1 MKRLTTNVVPF
12 DGPLDAKM
20 CFIGEAP
27 GEHENSALR
36 PFVEEAEAG
45 GLLSRCFRTVGIARN
60 EVLMGNVFS
69 QRPPNNKVNYYFQ
82 DSKNTRPTW
91 EGEEHISR
99 LKEYLEERKKEGKV
113 NVLVALGAPAL
124 HVLTGKKRILKWRGS
139 VLPCTLVGGFKVYP
153 CCHPSYVNR
162 LMNEPEERLFGEKK
176 KQQQNALPLFLRD
189 LERATEQSS
198 SPDFSPPQREFKI
211 IDNAQEAIIELG
223 KLREGIVAADIET
236 LFSDVGPLHWC
247 IGFSP
252 RPDYAF
258 IIPFLKGRRFFWS
271 LPEERRVLQAIS
283 RLFLNPGVKKVFHN
297 CLFDL
302 SVLGRYYGL
311 RCASGSVEDTM
322 LCYHASYPYL
332 KKALET
338 LTSIYTWE
346 PYYKCLLPEVEVLT
360 RLGWIALKNLPEDLE
375 VIQWQEDGELSWTIP
390 KIHQYNIDAP
400 MVRIDSLR
408 HKCSYTFAHTIP
420 WRSTKTK
427 QLKKVSAEKAS
438 IGGRFEL
445 PVSGNYKEGKE
456 NLYWIKF
463 IVAAQA
469 DGHIDSH
476 RITFHL
482 IKERK
487 RARLKALCDALDIGW
502 GIRANDV
509 ITTYGELV
517 ELTIRLLGK
526 PKRFRRWILELNHS
540 TLEELV
546 DEVQYWDGWKYPKAK
561 AVWYSSKYKE
571 NVDWVAVAAHLIGKC
586 THLMPIEDQY
596 GNSAWVVSIKNQDFV
611 GIKPRSHCSDI
622 EYKGNVYCLTTKTGY
637 FMARS
642 ENHIFITG
650 NSDGKVW
657 DGRRIS
663 DEAEFIYNGRDCC
676 VTREIW
682 PLVKRDA
689 KELGTWEGYRRTMSV
704 IPSLLEM
711 QIRGVRIATEKKA
724 GLQSAFK
731 EKVVE
736 AEATLVESTGQNW
749 NLNSSPQM
757 IRLVYGY
764 LGMPMQYNHKT
775 KKPTTDK
782 DALNRLRK
790 KHPENKVLKA
800 IVDHRKFAKLKNTY
814 AEMKVER
821 DNRIRTSYG
830 FISTYRL
837 NSSES
842 IFGGGGNL
850 QNIPVRTE
858 EGRLVRSLF
867 IPDKGKVLL
876 AGDLRTAEKRVI
888 AWLSNDIRQI
898 EAFLA
903 NEDTHWLDAKM
914 IFQIPD
920 SVKYLPEAKWRDNF
934 TNQEHPLK
942 FYRDLTK
949 SIVYAASYGM
959 GFIMLQTILIR
970 EEVYLEAGLCKRLLY
985 QYKANNPML
994 TSWQNATKEEIRATR
1009 TLITPSPFKRKRV
1022 FRGRLSDNLF
1032 RSALA
1037 FRPQCTVGEILE
1049 VAIQKL
1055 HATSSIFE
1063 PLLNVHDEVVGQ
1075 CLPRDIPASIA
1086 EVKSALEIPLQINNR
1101 ELVIPC
1107 DFKTGSDWGNLKE
1120 IGFSNGSKNESM

>member
-346 PYYKCLLPEVEVLT
+346 PYYK
-360 RLGWIALKNLPEDLE
+360 D
-375 VIQWQEDGELSWTIP
+375 
-390 KIHQYNIDAP
+390 
-400 MVRIDSLR
+400 
-408 HKCSYTFAHTIP
+408 
-420 WRSTKTK
+420 
-427 QLKKVSAEKAS
+427 
-438 IGGRFEL
+438 
-445 PVSGNYKEGKE
+445 
-456 NLYWIKF
+456 
-463 IVAAQA
+463 
-469 DGHIDSH
+469 
-476 RITFHL
+476 
-482 IKERK
+482 
-487 RARLKALCDALDIGW
+487 
-502 GIRANDV
+502 
-509 ITTYGELV
+509 
-517 ELTIRLLGK
+517 
-526 PKRFRRWILELNHS
+526 
-540 TLEELV
+540 
-546 DEVQYWDGWKYPKAK
+546 
-561 AVWYSSKYKE
+561 
-571 NVDWVAVAAHLIGKC
+571 
-586 THLMPIEDQY
+586 
-596 GNSAWVVSIKNQDFV
+596 
-611 GIKPRSHCSDI
+611 
-622 EYKGNVYCLTTKTGY
+622 
-637 FMARS
+637 
-642 ENHIFITG
+642 
-650 NSDGKVW
+650 DGKVW